1 MPSRCRRTDAR
12 GGTLRTLARA
22 DDRETPHAAFLQLF
36 PQNACQWIAFGA
48 IDVHHRKER
57 GVEFVGRPHTRN
69 ERYIPHLTLHGKI
82 HLRRHR
88 IHCIHGIVIMRL
100 KKGIRLLRQIKRTNF
115 TYLTMGIDRS
125 DALCHDR
132 GLGFS
137 HCLSECVNLAVDIR
151 HVDRIVVDERQ
162 TAYTGARQRLCRE

>member
-22 DDRETPHAAFLQLF
+22 DDRETPLAAFLQLF
-36 PQNACQWIAFGA
+36 PQNTCQWITLGA
-48 IDVHHRKER
+48 IDIHHRKEC
-57 GVEFVGRPHTRN
+57 GVEFVGRSHTRN
-69 ERYIPHLTLHGKI
+69 QRYIPCLTLYGKI

-88 IHCIHGIVIMRL
+88 IHCIHGIVIMRR

-115 TYLTMGIDRS
+115 AYPTMGIDRS
-125 DALCHDR
+125 NALCHDR

-137 HCLSECVNLAVDIR
+137 HRLGECVNLAVDIR

-162 TAYTGARQRLCRE
+162 AAYTGARQRLCRE